1 MKKTRFSDTQIV
13 GILNEVEAGMKVT
26 EVCRRHGISS
36 QTYYTW
42 KRKYGGMGVSDIQR
56 LKELEA
62 ENAKLKKMFA
72 DMALENHALKDLIDA
87 IPQVRGQKKL

>member
-1 MKKTRFSDTQIV
+1 MRKSRFTESQIV

-26 EVCRRHGISS
+26 EVCRKHGITSK
-36 QTYYTW
+36 TYYTW
-42 KRKYGGMGVSDIQR
+42 KSKYGGMSVSDIKR

-72 DMALENHALKDLIDA
+72 EMALENHALKDLIEKSSDA
-87 IPQVRGQKKL
+87 